1 MRHCPRMVWNGP
13 CDPAVHRPVC
23 DVSCG
28 PRLMALN
35 LSGILACVRCGAA
48 LPPESSWDITGTRCG
63 GCGTEVPVVRGIPRC
78 VGSDAY
84 ASSFSF
90 EWNRHRLT
98 QLDTVDRH
106 ESERTF
112 REKTGFTPDDI
123 KDKLV
128 LDVGCGMGRFA
139 DVVSRW
145 GGQVVGIDLS
155 LAVEAAHAN
164 LAGRENVRILQA
176 DLFRLPLRQG
186 TFDIVYSI
194 GVLHHTPDCEKAFRQ
209 LPRFLKPGGRIAIWV
224 YGPMGPWVKF
234 ADFYRRF
241 TVRMPPRLLHALCR
255 VAIPLYY
262 LYRIPGVGRLF
273 WNVFPASVHL
283 SPAWR
288 VLDTFDWY
296 SPRYQSK
303 HTYPEVYRWFISEGL
318 VDIEL
323 LDFPVTVRGRRPGP

>member
-1 MRHCPRMVWNGP
+1 ML
-13 CDPAVHRPVC
+13 D
-23 DVSCG
+23 
-28 PRLMALN
+28 
-35 LSGILACVRCGAA
+35 LSGILVCLRCGIS
-48 LPPESSWDITGTRCG
+48 LPPEPLWEVTGTRCA
-63 GCGTEVPVVRGIPRC
+63 GCGTAVPVVQGVPRF
-78 VGSDAY
+78 VPSDAY
-84 ASSFSF
+84 TSSFSF

-98 QLDTVDRH
+98 QLDAADSV

-155 LAVEAAHAN
+155 LAVDAAYTN
-164 LAGRENVRILQA
+164 LGGRANVRIMQA
-176 DLFRLPLRQG
+176 DVFRLPFPPE

-194 GVLHHTPDCEKAFRQ
+194 GVLHHTPDCQKAFRQ
-209 LPRFLKPGGRIAIWV
+209 LPRLLKPGGQIAVWV
-224 YGPMGPWVKF
+224 YGTMKPWVKI
-234 ADFYRRF
+234 ADLYRRF
-241 TVRMPPRLLHALCR
+241 TVRMPSRLLHALCH
-255 VAIPLYY
+255 VSIPMYY
-262 LYRIPGVGRLF
+262 VSKIPVVGPLL
-273 WNVFPASVHL
+273 WAVFPSSLHPK
-283 SPAWR
+283 SRWR

-318 VDIEL
+318 QEIRL
-323 LDFPVTVRGRRPGP
+323 LDIPVAVRGTKPGL